1 MIWEHLGML
10 DDPEYRR
17 SAGWEKVRSYLLNGY
32 IPGVNLIL
40 TAETADAPMGPK
52 AIEEMVELYFG

>member
-1 MIWEHLGML
+1 MM

-17 SAGWEKVRSYLLNGY
+17 TAAEKVRSYLLNGY